1 MKIFNKIWTPC
12 YKCANSIYFP
22 LLKGQTEDKILVFQI
37 KTFLLTMKKMRK
49 SYQYIFDS
57 ILELKVTITVLI
69 K

>member
-49 SYQYIFDS
+49 SYQ
-57 ILELKVTITVLI
+57 
-69 K
+69 